1 MSNITIF
8 EEPSNLPT
16 VRRESRRM
24 DRMSTGTGSSLRRLQ
39 LSNGRTFKRIVNGE
53 QIGKAVSDQLDVIVV
68 DWLAEPSRKFYA
80 AAYDKDAKA
89 TLPDCW
95 SNDGIRPEQ
104 GAKNKQSEGCNGCPK
119 NVKGSGSNGKGK
131 ACRYERRLAVLVAGD
146 PSGDIY
152 QIAIPGAS
160 LFSDNDGSVY
170 GFEGYKKF
178 LLANGEALDTVV
190 TRIVYDAEADTAKVG
205 FKAIRHLTE
214 TEVDFVDTAQEDPA
228 TEKYIM
234 LTVAAV
240 DGAGT
245 KPKAGQLALPLDE
258 KEEAPAKLAKPAKSV
273 DPFADDGDE
282 EEEATPVKRASV
294 KKEEAP
300 KGKRNLATALSEWGE
315 DD

>member
-24 DRMSTGTGSSLRRLQ
+24 DRMASGGGSTMRRIQ
-39 LSNGRTFKRIVNGE
+39 LSNGRTFKRVINGE
-53 QIGKAVSDQLDVIVV
+53 QIGKSASDQLDVIIV

-95 SNDGIRPEQ
+95 SNDGALPEAA
-104 GAKNKQSEGCNGCPK
+104 AKNKQAASCAACPK

-146 PSGDIY
+146 PSGDVY

-160 LFSDNDGSVY
+160 IFSDNDGNIY

-178 LLANGEALDTVV
+178 LLASKEALDTVV
-190 TRIVYDAEADTAKVG
+190 TRIIYDTEADTAKVG
-205 FKAIRHLTE
+205 FKPIRHLTE
-214 TEVDFVDTAQEDPA
+214 LEVGLVDAAQDDPETERYTKLTAG
-228 TEKYIM
+228 
-234 LTVAAV
+234 AV
-240 DGAGT
+240 DGAT
-245 KPKAGQLALPLDE
+245 
-258 KEEAPAKLAKPAKSV
+258 APAPAPSTLILEAAPTTAQAN
-273 DPFADDGDE
+273 PFGDDDE
-282 EEEATPVKRASV
+282 EEAAPVKRAA
-294 KKEEAP
+294 KP
-300 KGKRNLATALSEWGE
+300 KATAEAKPELVSVLKDFLDDE
-315 DD
+315 DDD

>member
-24 DRMSTGTGSSLRRLQ
+24 DRMSTGSGGSMRRIQ
-39 LSNGRTFKRIVNGE
+39 LSNGRTFKRIVGGE
-53 QIGKAVSDQLDVIVV
+53 QIGKAVSDKLDIIVI

-95 SNDGIRPEQ
+95 SNDGVVPET
-104 GAKNKQSEGCNGCPK
+104 GAKNKQASSCAACPK
-119 NVKGSGSNGKGK
+119 NVKGSGSGGKGK

-146 PSGDIY
+146 PSGDVY

-160 LFSDNDGSVY
+160 LFSDNDGSIY

-190 TRIVYDAEADTAKVG
+190 TRIIYDTEADTAKVG

-214 TEVDFVDTAQEDPA
+214 MEAGLVDAAQDDPETERYT
-228 TEKYIM
+228 K

-240 DGAGT
+240 DGAKPAQAAKPLAIEAAPEVAPSNPFGDDDEDEEPVVKAEPT
-245 KPKAGQLALPLDE
+245 KRASKPKAVVDVKPELADALKDFLD
-258 KEEAPAKLAKPAKSV
+258 
-273 DPFADDGDE
+273 DE
-282 EEEATPVKRASV
+282 DEVA
-294 KKEEAP
+294 
-300 KGKRNLATALSEWGE
+300 
-315 DD
+315 